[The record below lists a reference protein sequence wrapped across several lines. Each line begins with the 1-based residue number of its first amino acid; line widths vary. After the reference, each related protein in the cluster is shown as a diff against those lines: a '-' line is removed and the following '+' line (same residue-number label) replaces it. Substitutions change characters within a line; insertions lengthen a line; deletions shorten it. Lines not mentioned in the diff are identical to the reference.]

1 MYKMSQNLQ
10 RLGFLMNM
18 SKCSNKSTFNQ
29 FSSFFKNQKQELNAQ
44 QFRGLAKRYM
54 SDFLFAVSQAS
65 FQRHAKL
72 KRVIERNFCRCYFC
86 LHNSFM
92 ESEEMYYLDMYQNR

>member
-10 RLGFLMNM
+10 RLAFLMNM
-18 SKCSNKSTFNQ
+18 SKCSNKFTFNQ
-29 FSSFFKNQKQELNAQ
+29 FLSFFKNQKQELNAQ
-44 QFRGLAKRYM
+44 QVRGMAKRYI
-54 SDFLFAVSQAS
+54 SDFLFAVSEAL